1 MSSPSLPAWEAR
13 CAIARISF
21 LSSQQRENRL
31 AAMTVLCVLCEGNDE
46 TPTREGDSDR
56 AVKETTGIAETVFLS
71 DAERTA
77 GTDG

>member
-1 MSSPSLPAWEAR
+1 
-13 CAIARISF
+13 
-21 LSSQQRENRL
+21 
-31 AAMTVLCVLCEGNDE
+31 MTVLCVLCEGNDE

-56 AVKETTGIAETVFLS
+56 AVKETTGIAETVFLW